1 LAVAAIDARTFCF
14 AAELKRRV
22 SQDLDQNRPFSHSK
36 SMEFNGQRHGT
47 VFRLRWSPQAAGGDD
62 LIGTRG

>member
-1 LAVAAIDARTFCF
+1 LAVAAIDARTFRF

-36 SMEFNGQRHGT
+36 SMEFNGQRHGSI
-47 VFRLRWSPQAAGGDD
+47 FRLLWSLRATDDDD
-62 LIGTRG
+62 LIGSRG

>member
-1 LAVAAIDARTFCF
+1 LAVAAIDARTFRF

-36 SMEFNGQRHGT
+36 SMEFNGQRHGSI
-47 VFRLRWSPQAAGGDD
+47 FRL
-62 LIGTRG
+62 L